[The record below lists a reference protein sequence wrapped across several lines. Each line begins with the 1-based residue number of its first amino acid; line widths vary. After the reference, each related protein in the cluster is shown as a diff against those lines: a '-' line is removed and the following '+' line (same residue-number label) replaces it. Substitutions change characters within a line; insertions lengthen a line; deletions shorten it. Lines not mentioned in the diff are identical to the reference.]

1 MKRVVPLVAAFLGG
15 WLCAMLL
22 AGTPYAGDIHRV
34 IGPGT
39 LQQLQTPWGLRAAF
53 APFWESWQLVD
64 AIFYARE
71 RIDHSTMIR
80 GAIDGMLATL
90 DDKYTFYQ
98 EPEKA
103 EQTRDDMAGK
113 TAGIGIYLRITDGR
127 AYVWKPIPAA
137 PAVVAGVRHND
148 EILAVDDV
156 DIPTLITGMS
166 VDAAATAIASKIRGP
181 AGTTVSVRLRTDTEA
196 PRTLVITRADIVL
209 PSVEWQRF
217 PDDIAYLRIS
227 EFKGNSPDAVAA
239 ALHALGKPAMR
250 GMVLDLR
257 GNPGGLLDSAQR
269 VLGFF
274 YDGTALWE
282 ERQAGTPI
290 ELTTQ
295 RAYPDLPLV
304 RVPLVI
310 LLDERSASASEVVA
324 GALRDRYPGTW
335 IVGTQSF
342 GKGIVQNIYPLSN
355 GGTIRL
361 TISQW
366 LSPDRARIHGVGITP
381 DFLVRDDPAAAAASP
396 CVAARQPAAGTTLC
410 RDPQLG
416 AALGLF
422 P

>member
-1 MKRVVPLVAAFLGG
+1 MKRVVPILAAFAAG

-22 AGTPYAGDIHRV
+22 AGTPYAGDIQRV
-34 IGPGT
+34 VGPGT

-71 RIDHSTMIR
+71 RIDHARMIR

-103 EQTRDDMAGK
+103 QQTRDDMAGK

-127 AYVWKPIPAA
+127 AYAWKPIADA
-137 PAVVAGVRHND
+137 PAVTAGVRHND
-148 EILAVDDV
+148 EIIRVDSTDVATLIEGLSVDD
-156 DIPTLITGMS
+156 
-166 VDAAATAIASKIRGP
+166 AATAIAGRIRGP
-181 AGTTVSVRLRTDTEA
+181 AGTTV
-196 PRTLVITRADIVL
+196 TLVVRTGTEPERVVAITRAEIIL
-209 PSVEWQRF
+209 PSLEWQRL
-217 PDDIAYLRIS
+217 PDDIGYIRIS
-227 EFKGNSPDAVAA
+227 EFKGNTPDAFAT
-239 ALHALGKPAMR
+239 ALRSLQSSPVRAL
-250 GMVLDLR
+250 VLDLR

-269 VLGFF
+269 LLGFF

-282 ERQAGTPI
+282 ERQAGAPI
-290 ELTTQ
+290 ELRTS
-295 RAYPDLPLV
+295 RPYPDIPLID
-304 RVPLVI
+304 VPVV
-310 LLDERSASASEVVA
+310 LLIDANSASASEVMS
-324 GALRDRYPGTW
+324 GALRDRYPRLT

-342 GKGIVQNIYPLSN
+342 GKGIVQNIYPLSD

-366 LSPDRARIHGVGITP
+366 LTPAKTRIHGVGLTP
-381 DFLVRDDPAAAAASP
+381 DLVVADDPAAAAQSP
-396 CVAARQPAAGTTLC
+396 CVAARLPAQQQTLC
-410 RDPQLG
+410 RDPQLL
-416 AALGLF
+416 AALALL